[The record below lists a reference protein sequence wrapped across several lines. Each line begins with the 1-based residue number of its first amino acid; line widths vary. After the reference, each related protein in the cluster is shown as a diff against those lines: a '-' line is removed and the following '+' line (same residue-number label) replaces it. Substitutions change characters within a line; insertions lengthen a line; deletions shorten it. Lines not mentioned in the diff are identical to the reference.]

1 MRKVSGCLVVPQS
14 CDRFIV
20 PSSLPV
26 EKDLTLERVASL
38 QDTYP
43 QHMIWEDREEEERDM
58 EEGGRDREGE
68 GRDREDSIRVKDM
81 ARGSVIIHPE
91 ITEL

>member
-1 MRKVSGCLVVPQS
+1 MSGSLVFPQS
-14 CDRFIV
+14 CGRFIV

-43 QHMIWEDREEEERDM
+43 QTLTWEQGDRDREEGD
-58 EEGGRDREGE
+58 RDREE
-68 GRDREDSIRVKDM
+68 GDRDRD
-81 ARGSVIIHPE
+81 SVIIHPE
-91 ITEL
+91 LTEL